1 MDIPD
6 NTLILRVADGDP
18 TSYNQL
24 FTRYYSRLCV
34 FVFDI
39 TGDDAMSEDI
49 VQEFYIKLWTSRKS
63 LRIHRNVRAYLFKSC
78 RNLALNYLRDEH
90 TRKKNLG
97 NFPVKEK
104 PEEESI
110 LEREDYLNALEHCIG
125 QLPERCKQV
134 FLMHKFE
141 GLPQKDISEKLNIS
155 VKTIK
160 NQIWKSLQ
168 YLREC
173 LKRTDKKDVL
183 S

>member
-6 NTLILRVADGDP
+6 NTLILRVADGDYV
-18 TSYNQL
+18 SYNQL
-24 FTRYYSRLCV
+24 FMRYYSRLCA
-34 FVFDI
+34 FVSEIINDA
-39 TGDDAMSEDI
+39 AMSEDI
-49 VQEFYIKLWTSRKS
+49 VQEFYIKLWINRKHIKIS
-63 LRIHRNVRAYLFKSC
+63 KNVRAYLFTSC
-78 RNLALNYLRDEH
+78 RNLALNYIRDEN

-97 NFPVKEK
+97 NFPVKEE
-104 PEEESI
+104 PEEENI
-110 LEREDYLNALEHCIG
+110 LEREEYLTALEHCIG

-141 GLPQKDISEKLNIS
+141 ELPQKEISEKLNIS

-173 LKRTDKKDVL
+173 LGQNDV
-183 S
+183 